1 MNNLI
6 CTAIRAA
13 AQCYIELI
21 IKESDNNVKLIVLDR
36 LIALKSTP
44 SAERVVQELVMDILR
59 VLGPATSDLE
69 VGYITLLEIQNFK
82 CLIVALSYNDDRFF
96 SRLMPNF
103 KNLFFLG
110 SEEDIVLGAGPR
122 HVKTRRRNGPRA
134 QERGE

>member
-1 MNNLI
+1 MFITQVVVKPLSSLSSCI
-6 CTAIRAA
+6 FQLPAIRAA

-69 VGYITLLEIQNFK
+69 VRYGLK
-82 CLIVALSYNDDRFF
+82 
-96 SRLMPNF
+96 
-103 KNLFFLG
+103 G
-110 SEEDIVLGAGPR
+110 
-122 HVKTRRRNGPRA
+122 
-134 QERGE
+134 